1 MTEPPEIDASVPNSA
16 RIWNY
21 WLGGKDNYPVDR
33 EAGDDYRAI
42 YPEIVDVVDGNTSEL
57 LVHSERGSALYAN
70 ALSQLVQPNFPMP
83 NFPRRVSTPRD
94 LHLLS
99 SVRPTAGCVV

>member
-33 EAGDDYRAI
+33 EAGDDYAR
-42 YPEIVDVVDGNTSEL
+42 
-57 LVHSERGSALYAN
+57 
-70 ALSQLVQPNFPMP
+70 
-83 NFPRRVSTPRD
+83 STPR
-94 LHLLS
+94 S
-99 SVRPTAGCVV
+99 STSPAPPGGS

>member
-1 MTEPPEIDASVPNSA
+1 VTEAPQIDATVPNSA

-42 YPEIVDVVDGNTSEL
+42 YPEIVGVARP
-57 LVHSERGSALYAN
+57 RGDS
-70 ALSQLVQPNFPMP
+70 
-83 NFPRRVSTPRD
+83 
-94 LHLLS
+94 
-99 SVRPTAGCVV
+99 